1 MNSLKGQA
9 AVLRIFSHLL
19 LPSPGTD
26 PIMKLHY
33 VKEIIFV
40 RSFFPFCHSCAKRI
54 GLVIWVDEFSMER
67 YKIKQIFI
75 FCQKSIPQNKS
86 FCELIQWRVIINWAS
101 FLQNPIVS
109 YEDIDFSPTTFS
121 ILYPSIENST
131 NHNTIVPILIGG
143 DFNIDLKSYS
153 GLDKHADFLYVPYRP
168 ISGNLAK
175 DLKNTFLFTVDSLQ
189 GEAHHTISRCLNL
202 RI

>member
-9 AVLRIFSHLL
+9 TVLRIFSHLL
-19 LPSPGTD
+19 LPSLGTD
-26 PIMKLHY
+26 LIMKLHY
-33 VKEIIFV
+33 VKEIIFA
-40 RSFFPFCHSCAKRI
+40 RSFFPFYHSCAKRI
-54 GLVIWVDEFSMER
+54 GLVIWAVEFSMER
-67 YKIKQIFI
+67 QKIKQIFI
-75 FCQKSIPQNKS
+75 FQPKINTLKRNH
-86 FCELIQWRVIINWAS
+86 FVLTQWRVVINWAS
-101 FLQNPIVS
+101 FLQNTIVS
-109 YEDIDFSPTTFS
+109 YEGIDFSATTFA

-131 NHNTIVPILIGG
+131 THNTIVPILIGG